1 MTTRYTYT
9 IVCAVVCSVALLTT
23 ITTAYAEV
31 STPTQKPVA
40 VNSGTGTPTTH
51 KELDATISQLITD
64 IQNVQ
69 QWVAALERR
78 EQLEREAQNE
88 RILLLRTRIAEVRA
102 LLILM
107 RQEKESLGRSADSSS
122 SQLGTYRRSQRSEF
136 APQLSEV
143 AEAPTLSGTLR
154 QERQKMQSSQRTVQ
168 TGLMAPQLR
177 EVAEAPTYRKKPVA
191 PTVPSDDTRTRVK
204 TKEMKSRQK
213 RASDEKRYRDMP
225 AERQRMQPSQ
235 RKTRTDVIAPQLS
248 EIAETP
254 TYREKPTAPTVPSD
268 DTRTRVKTKEMKSI
282 QEKVQAGIKAP
293 QLREIAETPMHR
305 DRPVAPR
312 FPDSDS
318 IRADRLET
326 MQQLRQRIEE
336 THAAI
341 ALLREQQ
348 KVAVPHRTTYI
359 DPSRMEAE
367 RRKEKVLLEI
377 RDSLKDVQKDVAVL
391 KTEYL
396 EDKREKA
403 TAPIEEGVS
412 ATPIVNRS
420 DMVSITPRDKKSKD
434 EKSRDT
440 SSAAIVTTII
450 IIILILLIGGIPA
463 ALHWRKKK
471 QMLRQNNQWNI

>member
-40 VNSGTGTPTTH
+40 VNSGTGTPTTQ

-143 AEAPTLSGTLR
+143 AEAPT
-154 QERQKMQSSQRTVQ
+154 
-168 TGLMAPQLR
+168 
-177 EVAEAPTYRKKPVA
+177 YRKKPVA
-191 PTVPSDDTRTRVK
+191 PTFPDDSTTRTRVK

-213 RASDEKRYRDMP
+213 RASDVKRYEDMP

-248 EIAETP
+248 
-254 TYREKPTAPTVPSD
+254 
-268 DTRTRVKTKEMKSI
+268 
-282 QEKVQAGIKAP
+282 
-293 QLREIAETPMHR
+293 EIAETPMHR

-348 KVAVPHRTTYI
+348 KATIPHRTAYM
-359 DPSRMEAE
+359 DPSHMEAE

-412 ATPIVNRS
+412 ATPIINRS

-471 QMLRQNNQWNI
+471 QMLRQNNQWDI